1 MKEKVRYCLT
11 AFKNG
16 LIDQNPTFVQV
27 LGLCPTLATTTSVP
41 NAVGMG
47 LAATFVLTCSNA
59 LISLLRKFIPRQVR
73 IAAYIVVIAGFV
85 SIVEMLIKAYLP
97 ALDKSLGV
105 FIPLIV
111 VNCIILARAEAF
123 ASKNTV
129 LPSVLDG
136 LGMGLGFT
144 IALTIIG
151 AVREVLGNGTFCDIS
166 VFGESFKPI
175 RMLIMP
181 YGAFITLGILI
192 AAVTKIRSLMPKKK
206 AAASDEAAKEPAKAD
221 EQHEEPEPEEP
232 KAEEKKPEEQKT
244 EDPKPE
250 ETKPE
255 ETKPEDAKPEGSKS
269 EETKS
274 EETKSG
280 DPKPGESGSGE
291 GNPEGG
297 KPEDNTSGPSDSGSG
312 GGGKK
317 KKHKKGKKPPQPDQG
332 AGGNEE
338 SAAGNGGNDEGKE
351 DDR

>member
-1 MKEKVRYCLT
+1 MKEKARYCLT

-27 LGLCPTLATTTSVP
+27 LGMCPTLATTTSVP

-59 LISLLRKFIPRQVR
+59 LISLLRKFIPKQVR

-144 IALTIIG
+144 CALTIIG
-151 AVREVLGNGTFCDIS
+151 TVREVLGNGTFCGIQ

-192 AAVTKIRSLMPKKK
+192 AAVTKIRSLIPKK
-206 AAASDEAAKEPAKAD
+206 AEAKAGSAP
-221 EQHEEPEPEEP
+221 EAEKEPEEEPKSEETP
-232 KAEEKKPEEQKT
+232 KAEETPKVEETPKTEEAPKVEEAPKTEEVPKVEEAPKAEEAPKVEEPPKSDEAPAPDEAPKAEDAPESGEEQKPEES
-244 EDPKPE
+244 PKP
-250 ETKPE
+250 
-255 ETKPEDAKPEGSKS
+255 DGS
-269 EETKS
+269 
-274 EETKSG
+274 
-280 DPKPGESGSGE
+280 DRPQ
-291 GNPEGG
+291 
-297 KPEDNTSGPSDSGSG
+297 

-317 KKHKKGKKPPQPDQG
+317 KRHKKGKGQG
-332 AGGNEE
+332 GQAPSPAGSEG
-338 SAAGNGGNDEGKE
+338 GKE
-351 DDR
+351 DDK